1 MAGNAFRSRR
11 ALAPVRFAAS
21 LTLAGAALL
30 AQTARLPRTEVSLK
44 AGSLT
49 LGTIS
54 SIAANDGIVYLLQRG
69 DQADPVIALRPD
81 GTVVRSWG
89 RGLFSQP
96 HSIRFDPQGN
106 IWTVDAG
113 NSNVLKFSRTGELLL
128 KIEVGEVATG
138 SRCAFPGLCGT
149 TDIAFGPNGRLFISD
164 GYGNARV
171 LEYSSDG
178 RRVKTWGSPGTGPGQ
193 FQIPHGIALLGS
205 TIYVADR
212 TNARVQR
219 FDLDGKY
226 LGEWTHVGRPYAL
239 KIAAGALW
247 IAGMNPAPVM
257 LKVDAATGAVL
268 GEIAATG
275 PHALDVSAAGE
286 LYSVGC
292 CGGTGVTN
300 FSWFK

>member
-1 MAGNAFRSRR
+1 MQR
-11 ALAPVRFAAS
+11 V
-21 LTLAGAALL
+21 LL
-30 AQTARLPRTEVSLK
+30 AILCVGLLAAQTRTEVRLK
-44 AGSLT
+44 AGALT

-54 SIAANDGIVYLLQRG
+54 SIAADADGLIYILHRG
-69 DQADPVIALRPD
+69 EQADPIIALRAD

-89 RGLFSQP
+89 RGLFSQA
-96 HSIRFDPQGN
+96 HSIRIDPQGN

-113 NSNVLKFSRTGELLL
+113 NSNVLKFSRTGELLQ

-164 GYGNARV
+164 GYGNTRV

-178 RRVKTWGSPGTGPGQ
+178 RRVKAWGSSGAAPGQ
-193 FQIPHGIALLGS
+193 FQIPHGIAVLGS

-212 TNARVQR
+212 TNSRVQR

-226 LGEWTHVGRPYAL
+226 LGEWTNLGRPFAL

-247 IAGMNPAPVM
+247 IAGMNPTPMM
-257 LKVDAATGAVL
+257 LKIDPST
-268 GEIAATG
+268 GEILEQVAATG
-275 PHALDVSAAGE
+275 PHAIDASESGE

-300 FSWFK
+300 FLLFKNAVP